1 MSYSL
6 RSYQQKAV
14 DDMLSELQHYSKP
27 FVINLHQGGGK
38 SWVIAEVAKRV
49 GKCLVLCMSKELVE
63 QDAEKIRAVGADCS
77 IYSASCGEKVISD
90 ITVAT
95 IGSIRKVP
103 QYCQEFSL
111 IIIDECDSFPCDDKN
126 SMYSKFFAQV
136 RKPVI
141 GLTGTAFR
149 TTQKYSRLMN
159 GDVIQSTFIKALDD
173 FKFWGKV
180 INEVSYQEL
189 KDQKF
194 LAPIQYSIAETDRH
208 MLRENS
214 TGLDYTEDS
223 LADYGVT
230 NRKRVCECINGALN
244 VWKCKRVLVAVPNIE
259 EAEAISEMCGGA
271 TVHSKM
277 SKKER
282 TQIINKFKRGEIKV
296 IVQVLVLNVG
306 FDLPALDCVI
316 FARPS
321 KSLRIWAQTVGRG
334 IRIDPEDPKKVC
346 RCIDMG
352 GMLKLYGRIEDVK
365 VRGGVVY
372 GTYGSIS
379 DKALNRINISEM
391 QRRFC

>member
-1 MSYSL
+1 MYSL
-6 RSYQQKAV
+6 RQYQQKAV
-14 DDMLSELQHYSKP
+14 NDMLSEIQHYTRP

-38 SWVIAEVAKRV
+38 SWIIAEVAKRV
-49 GKCLVLCMSKELVE
+49 GKCLVLCMGKELVE

-103 QYCQEFSL
+103 QYCDRYDL
-111 IIIDECDSFPCDDKN
+111 IIIDECDQFPCDKKD
-126 SMYSKFFAQV
+126 SMYAKFFRAV
-136 RKPVI
+136 RKPVV

-149 TTQKYSRLMN
+149 TTYSYGRARN
-159 GDVIQSTFIKALDD
+159 GDVIQTTHIQSLDN
-173 FKFWGKV
+173 FRFWGKV

-189 KDQKF
+189 LEQGY
-194 LAPIQYSIAETDRH
+194 LSPIQYSIDDVDRS
-208 MLRENS
+208 MLVENS
-214 TGLDYTEDS
+214 TGLDYTEES
-223 LADYGVT
+223 LALYGKT
-230 NRKRVCECINGALN
+230 NRQRICEVINGALN

-259 EAEAISEMCGGA
+259 EAEAIADMCGGA

-277 SKKER
+277 SKRER
-282 TQIINKFKRGEIKV
+282 ETIVNKFKSGEIKV
-296 IVQVLVLNVG
+296 VVQVLVLNIG
-306 FDLPALDCVI
+306 FDLPALDCVV

-334 IRIDPEDPKKVC
+334 IRIDPEDKEKVC

-365 VRGGVVY
+365 VKGKKVY

-379 DKALNRINISEM
+379 DKALNRVNISEM
-391 QRRFC
+391 QRRFH